1 MNGNDASQDL
11 RQLTEKSKN
20 RNGGRTRTARISSSE
35 AKVLN
40 PRFSIQRREPICHEY
55 FQVGKKCRGAEC
67 IVVLEL
73 NNNKHFKKMR
83 FRKALQLLY
92 TSR

>member
-35 AKVLN
+35 RKFLTPV
-40 PRFSIQRREPICHEY
+40 
-55 FQVGKKCRGAEC
+55 FQYKGASQFVMNIFRSVKSVG
-67 IVVLEL
+67 VQNV
-73 NNNKHFKKMR
+73 
-83 FRKALQLLY
+83 LLY
-92 TSR
+92 